1 MWATKV
7 GGQLRLRCPGIV
19 ALLPHSAVASTIVP
33 SEEEHDQSQQI
44 LRYKNRIRKSV
55 PPRRTGPLKLSN
67 RQPELIL
74 KHTFADH
81 ELTAPLHVAPVPN
94 KASVY
99 SFTLDDLKEL
109 LGYVA
114 AAAIHTKDK
123 NVQKELALLFE
134 RIEEVQNSY
143 TDDGDG
149 PTA

>member
-1 MWATKV
+1 LAANSVLGAQELLRFSRIRQLLQPECQARKNMTNPSKV
-7 GGQLRLRCPGIV
+7 
-19 ALLPHSAVASTIVP
+19 
-33 SEEEHDQSQQI
+33 
-44 LRYKNRIRKSV
+44 LRYKNRIRKPV

-123 NVQKELALLFE
+123 NVQKELARLFE
-134 RIEEVQNSY
+134 RMEEVQNSY
-143 TDDGDG
+143 TDEGDG